1 MKPNKQKGELKFDL
15 ILLLDMNDQT
25 EKSLNL
31 LEQELQQATKLNLA
45 IGVVNKTV
53 YKTNEKQTKTRNAH
67 TRSLL
72 QRYNVGVI
80 VYGETVTCDVLIIR
94 SPKIDRKSTRLNH

>member
-1 MKPNKQKGELKFDL
+1 
-15 ILLLDMNDQT
+15 
-25 EKSLNL
+25 
-31 LEQELQQATKLNLA
+31 QATKLNLA

-94 SPKIDRKSTRLNH
+94 SPKIMEDKQAFVPKIKPKGCLVLIRSEERRVGKECWSWWF